1 MPIPQ
6 ETEIRRPLLE
16 VVKGENPHNLS
27 ARDLLIII
35 TEHFG
40 EDENELSPIDK
51 NILKSRILSARKYL
65 ERHELISN
73 PSSNTYMITK
83 LGVEILSRTSG
94 VIDDESLKNFSVE
107 SLPLELVVSA
117 PEEAST
123 DSLPEDIDHTEEA
136 SNDSLTEE
144 TDLTEQASTDSLHEE
159 TDLTEQT
166 SFDSLTEET
175 DTTEEAS
182 IDSLTDETDT
192 TEEASIDSLT
202 EETDT
207 TEQTSFDTLPDEIDL
222 TEEASLG
229 TLHDETDTTEEAS
242 LDSLT
247 EETDHTEEASNDSLT
262 EETDLTEQ
270 TSFDSLTEE
279 TDTTEQAS
287 NDSLHDE
294 TDTTEQTS
302 NDSLTEETDLTE
314 QASNDSLTEETDTTE
329 EASLDELPDNIDMS
343 EPEKEYIP
351 EEVIEGEDIMPEED
365 FSPEEYSEEEVTH
378 YSSIENVLAQHDSE
392 LADKVLSRVANLPA
406 DTFEVLVIDLLS
418 KMGYRAFQNAR
429 FTNDESDNGMIQGVI
444 LDTQNPTPIYIHAKK
459 LAPGRTVGR
468 ADIQDFVEALT
479 DKGGKGIFATAAD
492 FSDNAITYAQDERI
506 MLIDGAKLA
515 GLMIAHNFCVNV
527 EKVFEVKEIDEDSF
541 SDYEN

>member
-123 DSLPEDIDHTEEA
+123 DSLPEDI
-136 SNDSLTEE
+136 
-144 TDLTEQASTDSLHEE
+144 
-159 TDLTEQT
+159 
-166 SFDSLTEET
+166 
-175 DTTEEAS
+175 
-182 IDSLTDETDT
+182 
-192 TEEASIDSLT
+192 
-202 EETDT
+202 
-207 TEQTSFDTLPDEIDL
+207 
-222 TEEASLG
+222 
-229 TLHDETDTTEEAS
+229 
-242 LDSLT
+242 
-247 EETDHTEEASNDSLT
+247 DHTEEASNDSLT